1 MLYVPIELSRDS
13 LRLHMRIPLPS
24 GSGSPVSR
32 RAPRDRLPGT
42 AVVST
47 ACWGPPQ
54 PAGGRAVRQLPTRYA
69 LGVRR
74 SPTEARC
81 PRRVQAA
88 AWVRTRRPH
97 WSGGTRR
104 RGTKDLV
111 LILEDVDV
119 PLPRPLIHTV
129 AVIAP
134 HLNALDEG
142 ELHAGTPGLRFVPTA
157 FRHRGYLGPGPIPGH
172 GPHRYLFHVFA
183 LDIAVPNTVR
193 STKAVLGTL
202 PGHLLARGVLTGT
215 YER

>member
-1 MLYVPIELSRDS
+1 VTGVLGRLLFPLRAGAHRSRLVGREYDAPTT
-13 LRLHMRIPLPS
+13 LRITSSAFPD
-24 GSGSPVSR
+24 G
-32 RAPRDRLPGT
+32 GT
-42 AVVST
+42 MPT
-47 ACWGPPQ
+47 ACASRGVGTNTSPPLEWRDT
-54 PAGGRAVRQLPTRYA
+54 PAD
-69 LGVRR
+69 
-74 SPTEARC
+74 
-81 PRRVQAA
+81 
-88 AWVRTRRPH
+88 
-97 WSGGTRR
+97 
-104 RGTKDLV
+104 TKDLV

-183 LDIAVPNTVR
+183 LDIAVPNTVH

-202 PGHLLARGVLTGT
+202 PGHVLARGVLTGT